1 METPQRKF
9 PLWYVIVFM
18 LTTLAIQTLFVSE
31 QLETLPYSDFKTLLR
46 SGKVKT
52 VSIGEQDITGTFSTE
67 GVEALLPKQ
76 RADEIR
82 RAGKGEQT
90 FSTLRVSDPAL
101 VQELEAA
108 KVQFT
113 GRPDNKW
120 LGAILSWV
128 APALIF
134 FGIWTVFIRRM
145 GGAAGGLMEIGKSKA
160 KVYMQKETGVTFAD
174 VAGIDEAKEEL
185 SEIVSF
191 LKDPLRYQRLGG
203 RIPKGVLLVGAPGTG
218 KTLLARAV
226 AGEAAVPFFSL
237 SGSDFVE
244 MFVGV
249 GAARVRDLFSQ
260 AEAMA
265 PCIIFI
271 DELDA
276 LGKTRALSFV
286 GGNEEREQT
295 LNQLLVEMDGF
306 ASNKG
311 VIIMAASNRPEIL
324 DPALLRPGRFDR
336 HIALDR
342 PDLKGREQILKVH
355 ARNVTLGPD
364 VDLGKV
370 AARTPGFAGA
380 DLANL
385 VNEAALLA
393 ARNGKSAVETVDF
406 DEALDRIVGGLEK
419 KNRVMNAKEKE
430 TIAYHEAGHAI
441 VAEHRPLADR
451 VSKVSIIPRG
461 VAALGYTQQTPTEDR
476 YLLKRSELLDR
487 LDVLLGGYVAEQIV
501 YHDVST
507 GAQNDL
513 QRATDM
519 ARQMVTQFGMSEQ
532 LGLATYEE
540 APNPLL
546 SGTGWTQRGRKVYSE
561 NTAQLI
567 DAEVRNV
574 LTNASARVTATLE
587 GQRAKLEALARRLL
601 EKEVVDRQDL
611 DMILADNVM
620 PMPKPKPGPGTT
632 TNPPIAISSNEQRD
646 E

>member
-1 METPQRKF
+1 MEPQQQRF
-9 PLWYVIVFM
+9 SLWYAIAVILMM
-18 LTTLAIQTLFVSE
+18 LAVQTLFVSD
-31 QLETLPYSDFKTLLR
+31 QFETLPYSDFKLLLK
-46 SGKVKT
+46 SGKLKD

-67 GVEALLPKQ
+67 GIETLLTKQ
-76 RADEIR
+76 QVDEIR
-82 RAGKGEQT
+82 RTGKADRAFT
-90 FSTLRVSDPAL
+90 TLRVNDPAL
-101 VQELEAA
+101 IPELEAA
-108 KVQFT
+108 KVRFV

-120 LGAILSWV
+120 LSSILSWV
-128 APALIF
+128 VPALLF
-134 FGIWTVFIRRM
+134 FAVWSFLMRRM
-145 GGAAGGLMEIGKSKA
+145 GGAANGLMGIGKSKA

-185 SEIVSF
+185 SEIVNF
-191 LKDPLRYQRLGG
+191 LKDPQRYQRLGG
-203 RIPKGVLLVGAPGTG
+203 RIPKGVLIVGAPGTG
-218 KTLLARAV
+218 KTLLAKAV
-226 AGEAAVPFFSL
+226 AGEAAVPFFSM

-260 AEAMA
+260 AETMA

-276 LGKTRALSFV
+276 LGKTRALSMI

-306 ASNKG
+306 DSNKG
-311 VIIMAASNRPEIL
+311 VIIMAATNRPETL

-342 PDLKGREQILKVH
+342 PDLKGREQILQVH
-355 ARNVTLGPD
+355 VKNVTLGSD
-364 VDLGKV
+364 VELNKI

-393 ARNGKSAVETVDF
+393 ARKGKAAVETADF

-419 KNRVMNAKEKE
+419 KNRVMNPKEKE

-476 YLLKRSELLDR
+476 YLLKHSELLDR

-501 YHDVST
+501 YRDVST

-519 ARQMVTQFGMSEQ
+519 ARQMVTQFGMSEK
-532 LGLATYEE
+532 LGLATYEDV
-540 APNPLL
+540 PNPLL
-546 SGTGWTQRGRKVYSE
+546 SGTGWPQRERKEYSE
-561 NTAQLI
+561 HTAQLI
-567 DAEVRNV
+567 DTEVRNV
-574 LTNASARVTATLE
+574 LTDATTRVTATLE
-587 GQRAKLEALARRLL
+587 SQRAKLEALARLL
-601 EKEVVDRQDL
+601 LDKEVVDRQDL
-611 DMILADNVM
+611 DMILSDKVTTM
-620 PMPKPKPGPGTT
+620 PLPKPGGGPSNASSTE
-632 TNPPIAISSNEQRD
+632 ISGRD
-646 E
+646 RRDP

>member
-1 METPQRKF
+1 MEPQQRKF
-9 PLWYVIVFM
+9 SIWYVIVVM
-18 LTTLAIQTLFVSE
+18 LTTLAIQSLFFSE
-31 QLETLPYSDFKTLLR
+31 QLQTLPYSDFKVLLKG
-46 SGKVKT
+46 GKVTT
-52 VSIGEQDITGTFSTE
+52 VSIGEQDITGTFSTA
-67 GVEALLPKQ
+67 GVDALLSKPQ
-76 RADEIR
+76 AEEIHRA
-82 RAGKGEQT
+82 AKAEQA
-90 FSTLRVSDPAL
+90 FSTLRVTDPAL
-101 VQELEAA
+101 VQDLEAA
-108 KVQFT
+108 HVRFT

-120 LGAILSWV
+120 LSTVISWV

-134 FGIWTVFIRRM
+134 FGIWSVLIRRV
-145 GGAAGGLMEIGKSKA
+145 GTAAGGLMEIGKSKA

-191 LKDPLRYQRLGG
+191 LKDPMRYQRLGG

-218 KTLLARAV
+218 KTLLAKAV
-226 AGEAAVPFFSL
+226 AGEAAVPFFSM

-260 AEAMA
+260 AENMA

-276 LGKTRALSFV
+276 LGKTRALSLV

-306 ASNKG
+306 DSNKG
-311 VIIMAASNRPEIL
+311 VIIMAATNRPEIL

-355 ARNVTLGPD
+355 AKNVTLGAD
-364 VDLGKV
+364 VELSKV

-393 ARNGKSAVETVDF
+393 ARRGKPAVDMTDF

-419 KNRVMNAKEKE
+419 KNRVMNPKEKE

-461 VAALGYTQQTPTEDR
+461 IAALGYTQQTPTEDR

-487 LDVLLGGYVAEQIV
+487 LDVLLGGYIAEQIV
-501 YHDVST
+501 YRDVST

-519 ARQMVTQFGMSEQ
+519 ARQMITQFGMSEQ
-532 LGLATYEE
+532 LGLATYED

-546 SGTGWTQRGRKVYSE
+546 AGSGLAQRERKEYSE
-561 NTAQLI
+561 ATAQLI
-567 DAEVRNV
+567 DGEVRRV
-574 LTNASARVTATLE
+574 LTDASVRVTATLE
-587 GQRAKLEALARRLL
+587 GQRARLEALAHLLL
-601 EKEVVDRQDL
+601 EKEVVDRHDL
-611 DMILADNVM
+611 DTILAANVT
-620 PMPKPKPGPGTT
+620 PLPPPKQGPGP
-632 TNPPIAISSNEQRD
+632 SSSAPAAMG
-646 E
+646 